1 MPVMQFDPGVLAL
14 HRKLKSAL
22 DPQGIFGPRRL
33 HPAF

>member
-1 MPVMQFDPGVLAL
+1 L